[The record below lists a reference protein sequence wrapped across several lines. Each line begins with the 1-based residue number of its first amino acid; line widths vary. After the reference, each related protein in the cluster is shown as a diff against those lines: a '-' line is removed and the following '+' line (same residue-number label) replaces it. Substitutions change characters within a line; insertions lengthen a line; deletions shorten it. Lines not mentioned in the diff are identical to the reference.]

1 MPSALDR
8 IDFGPPRDAGAAR
21 SFALALLVH
30 AALIAAL
37 TWGVNWKRSDRSVAF
52 EAELWSSMPQEAAP
66 RLIAPVP
73 QPQPP
78 PAPTPAPLPPPP
90 PPRPPPRAEP
100 SPKQIVPPDPKVDIT
115 VEQEKKRRLLEQKK
129 ARAEEQ
135 AEAESKAKAK
145 AKTDAKAEALAEK
158 ERKLKQEMAKTKAL
172 EDAKK
177 LDAKKLDVKRQA
189 AKDVV
194 AKEQAS
200 AAASEEQRKANI
212 ARSMGLAGATG
223 GEAAKGTAQKSTGPA
238 GPTAGY
244 GGKVRA
250 KVKPNIV
257 FTEDITGNPSAEVEV
272 RTALDGTIMSQRL
285 VKSSGN
291 KAWDD
296 AVVKAIIRTEVMPRD
311 VDGRVPTPMILEF
324 RPKD

>member
-8 IDFGPPRDAGAAR
+8 IDIAPPRDPGAIR
-21 SFALALLVH
+21 SFGLALLVH

-37 TWGVNWKRSDRSVAF
+37 TWGVNWKRSDRSVTF

-66 RLIAPVP
+66 RLVAPAP
-73 QPQPP
+73 LPLPSPSPATAPPP
-78 PAPTPAPLPPPP
+78 PAPPSRVEPVPKIIAPS
-90 PPRPPPRAEP
+90 E
-100 SPKQIVPPDPKVDIT
+100 PKVDIAL
-115 VEQEKKRRLLEQKK
+115 EQEKNRKLLAQKK
-129 ARAEEQ
+129 ARDEEK
-135 AEAESKAKAK
+135 AEAAAE
-145 AKTDAKAEALAEK
+145 AKAEALAEK
-158 ERKLKQEMAKTKAL
+158 ERKLKQELAKTKAL
-172 EDAKK
+172 EDTKKLEAKK
-177 LDAKKLDVKRQA
+177 QA
-189 AKDVV
+189 AK
-194 AKEQAS
+194 ELAS

-223 GEAAKGTAQKSTGPA
+223 GEAAKGTAQKSSGPS
-238 GPTAGY
+238 GPSASY

>member
-8 IDFGPPRDAGAAR
+8 IDIAPPRDAGAIR
-21 SFALALLVH
+21 SFGLALLVH

-37 TWGVNWKRSDRSVAF
+37 TWGVNWKRSDRAVSF
-52 EAELWSSMPQEAAP
+52 EAEIWSSVPQEAAP
-66 RLIAPVP
+66 RLIEPAPLP
-73 QPQPP
+73 S
-78 PAPTPAPLPPPP
+78 PAPTPVIAPPPP
-90 PPRPPPRAEP
+90 PPRVEP
-100 SPKQIVPPDPKVDIT
+100 APKVIAPPEPKIDIAL
-115 VEQEKKRRLLEQKK
+115 EQEKKRKLLAQKK
-129 ARAEEQ
+129 VRDEEK
-135 AEAESKAKAK
+135 AEAVAEAKA
-145 AKTDAKAEALAEK
+145 DALAEK
-158 ERKLKQEMAKTKAL
+158 ERKLKQDLAKTKAL
-172 EDAKK
+172 DDAKK
-177 LDAKKLDVKRQA
+177 LEAKKIDAKMQA
-189 AKDVV
+189 AKELA

-200 AAASEEQRKANI
+200 AAASDEQRKANI

-223 GEAAKGTAQKSTGPA
+223 GEAAKGTAQKSSGPG
-238 GPTAGY
+238 GPSASY

-296 AVVKAIIRTEVMPRD
+296 AVVKAIIRTETMPRD

-324 RPKD
+324 RPKDLL

>member
-1 MPSALDR
+1 MPSAQDR
-8 IDFGPPRDAGAAR
+8 SDIAPPRDAGAIR
-21 SFALALLVH
+21 SLGLALLVH

-37 TWGVNWKRSDRSVAF
+37 TWGVNWKRTDRSVAF
-52 EAELWSSMPQEAAP
+52 EAEIWSSMPQEAAP
-66 RLIAPVP
+66 RLVA
-73 QPQPP
+73 
-78 PAPTPAPLPPPP
+78 PAPSPAPAPAPPPP
-90 PPRPPPRAEP
+90 PPARTPRVEPAPKVIAPPE
-100 SPKQIVPPDPKVDIT
+100 PKVDIAL
-115 VEQEKKRRLLEQKK
+115 EQEKKRKLLAQKK
-129 ARAEEQ
+129 ARADEQ
-135 AEAESKAKAK
+135 ARVE
-145 AKTDAKAEALAEK
+145 AKAEAAAEAKAVALAEK
-158 ERKLKQEMAKTKAL
+158 ERKLKQDLAKTKAL

-177 LDAKKLDVKRQA
+177 LEAKKLE
-189 AKDVV
+189 AKKQTAKELA

-223 GEAAKGTAQKSTGPA
+223 GEASKGTAQKSSGPS
-238 GPTAGY
+238 GPSANY

-257 FTEDITGNPSAEVEV
+257 FTEDIAGNPSAEVEV
-272 RTALDGTIMSQRL
+272 RTALDGTVMSQRL

-311 VDGRVPTPMILEF
+311 VDGRVPTLMILEF

>member
-8 IDFGPPRDAGAAR
+8 IDIAPPRDAGAMR
-21 SFALALLVH
+21 SFGLALLVH

-52 EAELWSSMPQEAAP
+52 EAELWSSVLQEAAP
-66 RLIAPVP
+66 KLVE
-73 QPQPP
+73 PP
-78 PAPTPAPLPPPP
+78 PLPSTVPTPVTAPPPP
-90 PPRPPPRAEP
+90 PPRVEP
-100 SPKQIVPPDPKVDIT
+100 VPKVTAPPDPKVDIAL
-115 VEQEKKRRLLEQKK
+115 EQEKKRKLLAQKK
-129 ARAEEQ
+129 ARDEEK
-135 AEAESKAKAK
+135 AEAAAE
-145 AKTDAKAEALAEK
+145 AKAEALAEK
-158 ERKLKQEMAKTKAL
+158 ERKLKQDLAKAKVL

-177 LDAKKLDVKRQA
+177 LEAKKFEASKQA
-189 AKDVV
+189 AKESA
-194 AKEQAS
+194 AKSQAS
-200 AAASEEQRKANI
+200 AAALEEQRKANI

-223 GEAAKGTAQKSTGPA
+223 GEAAKGTALKSSGPG
-238 GPTAGY
+238 GPSASY

-257 FTEDITGNPSAEVEV
+257 FTEDIAGNPSAEVEV

-311 VDGRVPTPMILEF
+311 ADGRVPTPMILEF

>member
-8 IDFGPPRDAGAAR
+8 IDIAPPRDAGAIR
-21 SFALALLVH
+21 SFGLALLVH

-37 TWGVNWKRSDRSVAF
+37 TWGVNWKRSDRAVSF
-52 EAELWSSMPQEAAP
+52 EAEIWSSVPQEAAP
-66 RLIAPVP
+66 RLIEPAPLP
-73 QPQPP
+73 S
-78 PAPTPAPLPPPP
+78 PAPTPVIAPPP
-90 PPRPPPRAEP
+90 PPRVEPAPKVIAPPE
-100 SPKQIVPPDPKVDIT
+100 PKVDIAL
-115 VEQEKKRRLLEQKK
+115 EQEKKRKLLAQKK
-129 ARAEEQ
+129 ARDEEK
-135 AEAESKAKAK
+135 AEAVAEAKA
-145 AKTDAKAEALAEK
+145 DALAEK
-158 ERKLKQEMAKTKAL
+158 ERKLKQDLAKTKAL
-172 EDAKK
+172 DDAKK
-177 LDAKKLDVKRQA
+177 LETKKLEAKKQAVKELA
-189 AKDVV
+189 

-200 AAASEEQRKANI
+200 AAASDEQRKANI

-223 GEAAKGTAQKSTGPA
+223 GEAAKGTALKSSGPS
-238 GPTAGY
+238 GPSASY

-311 VDGRVPTPMILEF
+311 VDGRVPTPMILAF